1 MDRRAFLGT
10 LAGGLLAAPLAA
22 EAQPQVQVARIG
34 VISSGSPATSGPF
47 LDAFRQRLRELGYA
61 EGRNVT
67 IESRYAAAQSGRF
80 HGLATELV
88 ALGVDVIVVS
98 GTLAARAA
106 KEVTSSVPI
115 VMVSVGDAVGAGL
128 VKSLPKPGANI
139 TGQSFMGSDWPSR
152 GSTCSQ
158 KPSRG
163 HHAWQCSS
171 TPRSPRRPQ
180 LSVPS
185 MRRLRREAWRSSQ

>member
-139 TGQSFMGSDWPSR
+139 TGQSFMGSELAVKGFDVFTEAFPRASR
-152 GSTCSQ
+152 LAVLFNPEIAST
-158 KPSRG
+158 
-163 HHAWQCSS
+163 S
-171 TPRSPRRPQ
+171 TT
-180 LSVPS
+180 
-185 MRRLRREAWRSSQ
+185 LRALDAWRSSQ